1 MISKSELER
10 IDSQKMFEVYDDWPK
25 IAKKSYYS
33 NLEVVDFGEVK
44 HIVFAGM
51 GGSGT
56 LGDFFSAILSKTNLH
71 VNVVKGYLLPNSVDV
86 NTLVVTTS
94 VSGDTVET
102 LSVLKAAKKI
112 GCKIIAFS
120 SGGKMEQF
128 CIDNK
133 IKFQKIKKYH
143 SPRASFVSFL
153 YSMLKILE
161 SNIPVDISDIQNS
174 IRELEETGKEISS
187 KNFSESNRA
196 LELAN
201 FLTSIPVIYYPWGL
215 EAAAIRFKSSLQENS
230 KTHAIVEDA
239 VEASHNGIVAWEV
252 ESNAH
257 PILLQGKDD
266 YIKTKERWKILEEYF
281 NQNKITFEKV
291 ISKEGDI
298 ITKLINLIYFLDYTS
313 IYLAIKKGVDPTPV
327 KSIDFIKNNL

>member
-1 MISKSELER
+1 MISKAELEK
-10 IDSQKMFEVYDDWPK
+10 IDSKKMFEIYDNWPE
-25 IAKKSYYS
+25 IARKSYHS
-33 NLEVVDFGEVK
+33 NLESIDFGEVK

-56 LGDFFSAILSKTNLH
+56 LGDFFSAILSKTSLH

-102 LSVLKAAKKI
+102 LSVLKAAQKI
-112 GCKIIAFS
+112 GCKVIAFS
-120 SGGKMEQF
+120 SGGKMEKF
-128 CIDNK
+128 CIENTIQFK
-133 IKFQKIKKYH
+133 KIKKYH

-161 SNIPVDISDIQNS
+161 SNIPVDIQDILNS
-174 IRELEETGKEISS
+174 LEKLEDTGKEISS
-187 KNFSESNRA
+187 KNISESNGA
-196 LELAN
+196 LKLAN
-201 FLTSIPVIYYPWGL
+201 SLTSIPVIYYPWGL

-230 KTHAIVEDA
+230 KIHAIVEDV

-252 ESNAH
+252 ESNTQ
-257 PILLQGKDD
+257 PILLLGKDD
-266 YIKTKERWKILEEYF
+266 YIKTKERWEIFEEYF
-281 NQNKITFEKV
+281 NLNKIKFEKI
-291 ISKEGDI
+291 ISKEGNI

-313 IYLAIKKGVDPTPV
+313 IYLAVKKGIDPTPV
-327 KSIDFIKNNL
+327 KPINFIKNHL

>member
-1 MISKSELER
+1 MIRKSEMEKT
-10 IDSQKMFEVYDDWPK
+10 DSQKMFEIYDNWPE
-25 IAKKSYYS
+25 IAKKSYNS
-33 NLEVVDFGEVK
+33 DLESIDFGEVK

-56 LGDFFSAILSKTNLH
+56 LGDFFSAILSKTSLH
-71 VNVVKGYLLPNSVDV
+71 VNVVKGYLLPNSVDR

-120 SGGKMEQF
+120 SGGKMEKF
-128 CIDNK
+128 CIENEIQFK
-133 IKFQKIKKYH
+133 KIKKYH

-161 SNIPVDISDIQNS
+161 SNIPVEIPDILNS
-174 IRELEETGKEISS
+174 LKELEDTGRKISS
-187 KNFSESNRA
+187 KNISESNGA
-196 LELAN
+196 LKLAN
-201 FLTSIPVIYYPWGL
+201 SLTSIPIIYYPWGL
-215 EAAAIRFKSSLQENS
+215 EAAAIRFKNSLQENS
-230 KTHAIVEDA
+230 KTHAIVEDV

-252 ESNAH
+252 KSDAQ
-257 PILLQGKDD
+257 PILLLGKDD

-281 NQNKITFEKV
+281 NQKNIRFEK
-291 ISKEGDI
+291 ISSKEGDI

-327 KSIDFIKNNL
+327 KPIEFIKNRL